1 MATTKSTTARKAP
14 AKKAT
19 PKKKTSSK
27 ATQPEA
33 DIQISIAPPKPI
45 TVDLGGT
52 RYTVRPIKGA
62 LGIALGQRMQS
73 VQGDAGKLRE
83 TIEHVVQ
90 IMFGKTVA
98 PKVLARLDD
107 PEDALDFTHILE
119 LMNALVERSTGS
131 PTT

>member
-1 MATTKSTTARKAP
+1 MATTKPTTAKKAP
-14 AKKAT
+14 AKKT
-19 PKKKTSSK
+19 SQKKSTSK

-33 DIQISIAPPKPI
+33 DIQISIDPPKPI

-62 LGIALGQRMQS
+62 LGIALGQRMKS
-73 VQGDAGKLRE
+73 VKGDAGKLRE
-83 TIEHVVQ
+83 TVEHLVEM
-90 IMFGKTVA
+90 IFGKSEA
-98 PKVLARLDD
+98 PGVLSRLDD
-107 PEDALDFTHILE
+107 PEDALDFQHVLE

>member
-1 MATTKSTTARKAP
+1 MATTKSTTAKKAP
-14 AKKAT
+14 AKKAA
-19 PKKKTSSK
+19 PKKSTAK

-33 DIQISIAPPKPI
+33 DIQISIEPPKPI
-45 TVDLGGT
+45 SVDLGGT

-62 LGIALGQRMQS
+62 LGISLGQRLQS
-73 VQGDAGKLRE
+73 VKGDAGKLRE

-90 IMFGKTVA
+90 MIFGNTDA
-98 PKVLARLDD
+98 PKIMARLDD
-107 PEDALDFTHILE
+107 TEDGLDFTHVME